1 MGGRMRRTGIAVAAL
16 SLLLVA
22 GQAPA
27 AFADDRNATS
37 SNYDS
42 SWQGLD
48 EQIHPVAP
56 GASYDSSWQGL
67 DEQIHP
73 VAPGASYDSS
83 WQGLDEQIHP
93 VAPGAR
99 FDSSWQG
106 LDEQIHPVAPGTVNA
121 DSTESVPSSSG
132 SSNFPVFAVAFG
144 LGLAALLGA
153 LVATAYRRRT
163 RPATVG

>member
-37 SNYDS
+37 SN
-42 SWQGLD
+42 
-48 EQIHPVAP
+48 
-56 GASYDSSWQGL
+56 YDSSWQGL